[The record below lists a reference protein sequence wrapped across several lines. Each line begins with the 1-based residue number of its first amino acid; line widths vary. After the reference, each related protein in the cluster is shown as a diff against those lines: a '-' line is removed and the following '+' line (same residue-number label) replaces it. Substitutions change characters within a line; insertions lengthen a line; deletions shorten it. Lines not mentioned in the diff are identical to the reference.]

1 MPSNRIIS
9 FSLSS
14 IILINPPEM
23 KAIRSAW
30 RSAERHADRIA
41 FISGGLIKMI
51 EDKEKL
57 MIRFEGM
64 NLEEI
69 FFKLFDESE

>member
-1 MPSNRIIS
+1 MW
-9 FSLSS
+9 
-14 IILINPPEM
+14 EM
-23 KAIRSAW
+23 VHELRKNGMTIVLTTHYLEE
-30 RSAERHADRIA
+30 AERHADRIA
-41 FISGGLIKMI
+41 FISEGSIKMI

-57 MIRFEGM
+57 MNRFEGM